1 MRKINDT
8 DKQIISNILQQD
20 VLNMPIVI
28 SYIKNYFKKN
38 NTAIFILSS
47 AGKAYILYKNQGYY
61 KKAIKLIVDIIS
73 LLEFLD
79 KEGYIYC
86 IPADINQPYFIYES
100 SEIYVGINDDD
111 SYTISNGKLEIK
123 GETADFYDSTHT
135 LILGGICCPKELADK
150 ILYYFK
156 CIIYP
161 TESLKDL
168 VRNNFETLEVISY
181 KREIKEAKISRNFA
195 WAALIISLLLPFG
208 MTFFNNRFAKTEIT
222 DYQYIEVLRKMENI
236 SEKLNYISNSQPKD
250 TISPQKMNKNIYSK
264 KLLPKNKN

>member
-8 DKQIISNILQQD
+8 DKQIISNMLQQD

-38 NTAIFILSS
+38 DTAIFILSS
-47 AGKAYILYKNQGYY
+47 VGKAYILYRNQDYY
-61 KKAIKLIVDIIS
+61 KKAIKLIVDIVS
-73 LLEFLD
+73 LLEYLD

-86 IPADINQPYFIYES
+86 IPTDINQPYFIYES
-100 SEIYVGINDDD
+100 SEIDVGINDDD
-111 SYTISNGKLEIK
+111 SYTISNGKLELK
-123 GETADFYDSTHT
+123 GEAADFYDSTHT
-135 LILGGICCPKELADK
+135 LILRGICCQKELADK
-150 ILYYFK
+150 ILHYFK

-222 DYQYIEVLRKMENI
+222 DYQYIEVLHIPADTRSAFPVI
-236 SEKLNYISNSQPKD
+236 SVQ
-250 TISPQKMNKNIYSK
+250 SPVSIQCCWQS
-264 KLLPKNKN
+264 